1 MGILEGLVSGFAQ
14 AISFEVLPYLI
25 VGSIFGMIIG
35 IIPGLSGHF
44 AMAMLIPF
52 LYKMDPA
59 PGIAFLLAAH
69 ATVAQGGGLTA
80 IFLARQELDRMR
92 QRCLMAHR
100 CVSKARRGCCWCC
113 HDGLFPWRNLW
124 GSCAGAI
131 AASVAD
137 RCAVFWPTGNL
148 CFCHFS
154 H

>member
-14 AISFEVLPYLI
+14 AISLEVLPFLI

-52 LYKMDPA
+52 LYKMEPA

-80 IFLARQELDRMR
+80 ILFSTPGQAKMR
-92 QRCLMAHR
+92 QRCLMARR
-100 CVSKARRGCCWCC
+100 CVSKARRV
-113 HDGLFPWRNLW
+113 LLLVLR
-124 GSCAGAI
+124 
-131 AASVAD
+131 
-137 RCAVFWPTGNL
+137 
-148 CFCHFS
+148 
-154 H
+154 